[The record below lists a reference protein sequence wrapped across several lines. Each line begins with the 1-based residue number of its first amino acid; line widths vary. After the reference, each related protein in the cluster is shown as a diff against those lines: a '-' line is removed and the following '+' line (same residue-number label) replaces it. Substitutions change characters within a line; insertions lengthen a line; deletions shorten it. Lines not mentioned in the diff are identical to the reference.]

1 METQKYVRDS
11 LDRCFIGSEIG
22 QGMIG
27 DEDNGAG
34 GAWYVFSALG
44 FYPIMGTNEYMI
56 GSPIFDKAIIHLDN
70 GKDIT
75 ITANGNSKENVYIQN
90 VTLMVKAIIRTT

>member
-1 METQKYVRDS
+1 MQVNMENSKYVRDS

-44 FYPIMGTNEYMI
+44 FYQLWE
-56 GSPIFDKAIIHLDN
+56 
-70 GKDIT
+70 
-75 ITANGNSKENVYIQN
+75 
-90 VTLMVKAIIRTT
+90 LMNI